1 MDSDS
6 SRSRIDQVRFSWRRM
21 SIFYLFFVS
30 RLAAAAT
37 TLKVMGSSILEEIKI
52 QTLRILLA
60 PSAPSRVF
68 FSGGYSSSSSSAPM
82 DSDSSR
88 SRIDQVRFSWR
99 RMSIFYLFFKRKH
112 PSPNLKSGRN
122 EKHVK
127 VTGER
132 SPGDKGA
139 LDSYLK
145 ASSLDDN
152 SVLQA
157 RQQAFT
163 KKLDLEPVS
172 AGTSKE
178 GLNQQS
184 GSQVFDKEG
193 VATVENHATDGLL
206 CANQKDNSD
215 LRDFATGFLS
225 LYCSEVRSVV
235 GPPPHQNA
243 NELKRPSSSSLLAQD
258 MQYPHKM
265 RCDSQNIP
273 SLDELAHPLGSK
285 PESISDKRD
294 KSVSDPM
301 QKIPSKQSVEI
312 SMGLRKCTKAP
323 ESLTHQTECHTPE
336 SAVKSRPVGTPKS
349 GNSMFSPGDS
359 FWNEAILVADGLSMP
374 TENSGSVESKDGGQD
389 GTILSFSQKADNC
402 SDNLKKRFG
411 LDETRAKD
419 RDSIGYSK
427 VGEKHGRDFNKEV
440 SPLPVKNLDLLFQD
454 KKTNGGSLDQNN
466 IALGSSTIS
475 ESVLIDNKGL
485 ETLDIANN
493 AQANKSLIGRKYPE
507 PEGKKDIVCE
517 DNHSVRSAS
526 MISNMRKPADSSE
539 SKESYTPSSSHHNKD
554 GLSLSTWLP
563 LEVCS
568 VYNKKGISKLY
579 PWQVECLQVDGVLE
593 KRNLVYCAS
602 TSAGKSFVAEVL
614 MLRRVIT
621 TGKMALLVLPYV
633 SICAEKAE
641 HLELLLEPL
650 GKQVRS
656 YFGNQGGGTLPKG
669 TAVAVCTIEKANS
682 LINRLLEEGRL
693 SELGIIVID
702 ELHMVGDQHRGYLLE
717 LMLTKLRYAA
727 GEGSSESSSGES
739 SGNSSGKTDPTHG
752 LQIVGMSATMPNVGA
767 VADWLQA
774 ALYQTEFRP
783 VPLEEYIKVGN
794 TIYNKKMEVVRTIPK
809 AADMGGKDPDH
820 IIELCNEVV
829 QEGNSVLIF
838 CSSRKGCES
847 TARHISKLIKKVPID
862 VDGEHSEFMDIQSAI
877 DALRRSPSGVDPV
890 LEETLPS
897 GVAYHHAGLT
907 VEEREIVETCYRK
920 GLVRVLTA
928 TSTLAAGVNLPARR
942 VIFRQ
947 PMIGRDFLDGTRYK
961 QMAGR
966 AGRTGIDTKGE
977 SVLICKPGE
986 LKRIMALLNESCPP
1000 LESCLSEDKNGMT
1013 HAILEVVA
1021 GGIVQTAKDIHR
1033 YVRCTLLN
1041 STKPFQDVV
1050 KSAQDS
1056 LRWLCHRKFLEWN
1069 EETKLYTTTP
1079 LGRGAFGSSL
1089 CPEESLIVL
1098 DDLLRARDGLVMA
1111 SDLHLVYLITPI
1123 NVGVEPNWELYYER
1137 FMELSPL
1144 EQSVGNRVG
1153 VVEPFLMR
1161 MAHGA
1166 TVRTLKKPEDV
1177 NKKLRGEYKNRHGST
1192 SSKMLSDE
1200 EMLRVCKRFFVAL
1213 ILSKL
1218 VQEASVS
1225 EVCEAYKVARGM
1237 VQALQENAGR
1247 FSSMVSVFCER
1258 LGWHGLEGLVAK
1270 LQNRVS
1276 FGVRAEIVELTSI
1289 PYIKGS
1295 RARALYKAGL
1305 RTCQAIAEA
1314 SIPEIVKALFETSA
1328 WAEEGTG
1335 QRRIHLGLA
1344 KKIKNGARKIV
1355 LEKAEEARAAAFSA
1369 FKSLGLDVHDLS
1381 NPLPLAPARSP
1392 NRQVTIERD
1401 ISGGSV
1407 GPSGQQHIPGQSSME
1422 GHMDRGNF
1430 DMDNHREKPRD
1441 VAGTALGVSSE
1452 VNLADTLPEI
1462 QPIGTTVGT
1471 DGPNA
1476 VSILSSDDRE
1486 IKNEENAEQ
1495 QLTRSAQIPLSNKD
1509 NAGEKGPLTAGNIS
1523 GGFDS
1528 FLNLW
1533 ESAEEFFFD
1542 IHYSKLQNLNSR
1554 ISYEIHGIAICWNG
1568 SPVYYVNLNKDLP
1581 NLECEEKE
1589 KLFKDAVVD
1598 NKEVLGTQNMLDVI
1612 KARWNRINKI
1622 MGNENTRKFTW
1633 NLKNQIQV
1641 LKSPAISIQR
1651 CARLNL
1657 AEAVRDHELVD
1668 GSWLVMLPLRIS
1680 HTIDMS
1686 IVSWILWPDEER
1698 HSNPNIDKEVKKR
1711 LSPEAAEAANRNGR
1725 WRNQIRRVAH
1735 NGCCRRVAQTRA
1747 LCSALWK
1754 ILVSEE
1760 LIEALTTTEMPLVN
1774 VLADM
1779 ELWGIGVDIEGCLK
1793 ARNVLRDKLRSLE
1806 KKAFELAGMT
1816 FSLHSPADI
1825 SDVLFRQ
1832 LKLPIP
1838 ENHNKGKLH
1847 PSTDKHCLD
1856 LLRNE
1861 HPVVPIIK
1869 EHRTLAKLLNSTL
1882 GSICSLAKLRL
1893 STQRYT
1899 LHGHWL
1905 QTSTATGRLSIEEP
1919 NLQSVEHE
1927 VEFILDKSGKED
1939 RYKINARDFFV
1950 PTQENWLLL
1959 TADYSQIELRL
1970 MAHFSRDSSLIAQL
1984 SQPEGDVF
1992 TMIAAK
1998 WTGKTEDSVG
2008 PHDRDQTKR
2017 LIYGILYGM
2026 GANRLAEQLECSSD
2040 EAKEKIRSFKSSFPA
2055 VTSWLNE
2062 TVSFCQE
2069 KGYIQTLKGRRRF
2082 LSKIKF
2088 GNAKEKSKAQRQAV
2102 NSVCQGSAADIIKI
2116 AMINIYSAISED
2128 VNTSASSSSTEA
2140 RFHMLKG
2147 RCRILLQVHDEL
2159 VLEVDPSYG
2168 KEAAMLLQSSMEN
2181 AVSLLVP
2188 LHVKLKIGK
2197 AWGSL
2202 EPLQAD

>member
-1 MDSDS
+1 MYHGGEEQ
-6 SRSRIDQVRFSWRRM
+6 RSYIYCSKQGKKKLNDGQ
-21 SIFYLFFVS
+21 
-30 RLAAAAT
+30 
-37 TLKVMGSSILEEIKI
+37 
-52 QTLRILLA
+52 
-60 PSAPSRVF
+60 VF

-88 SRIDQVRFSWR
+88 SRIDQ
-99 RMSIFYLFFKRKH
+99 FYVSKKRKH

-132 SPGDKGA
+132 SPGDKGT

-145 ASSLDDN
+145 ASSLEDDKSTTN
-152 SVLQA
+152 
-157 RQQAFT
+157 RC
-163 KKLDLEPVS
+163 
-172 AGTSKE
+172 
-178 GLNQQS
+178 LNQQS
-184 GSQVFDKEG
+184 GSQVLDKEG
-193 VATVENHATDGLL
+193 VATVATDGLL

-243 NELKRPSSSSLLAQD
+243 NERKRPSSSSLLAQD
-258 MQYPHKM
+258 MQVSHKM

-294 KSVSDPM
+294 TSVSDPM
-301 QKIPSKQSVEI
+301 QKIPSNQSAEI

-323 ESLTHQTECHTPE
+323 ESSTHLTECHTPG
-336 SAVKSRPVGTPKS
+336 SVVKSRPVGTPKS
-349 GNSMFSPGDS
+349 GSGSIMFSPGDS
-359 FWNEAILVADGLSMP
+359 FWNEAILFADGLSMP
-374 TENSGSVESKDGGQD
+374 TENSGSVEAKDGGQN
-389 GTILSFSQKADNC
+389 SEKADNC
-402 SDNLKKRFG
+402 SENLKKSLG
-411 LDETRAKD
+411 LDKSRVNDKD
-419 RDSIGYSK
+419 AIGYSK
-427 VGEKHGRDFNKEV
+427 VGEKHGRDFNREA
-440 SPLPVKNLDLLFQD
+440 SPLPVKNLELLFQD
-454 KKTNGGSLDQNN
+454 KKTNGGTREQCASLDQIN
-466 IALGSSTIS
+466 ITRGKITVS
-475 ESVLIDNKGL
+475 ESVLVENKERG
-485 ETLDIANN
+485 TLDIASN
-493 AQANKSLIGRKYPE
+493 AQANKHLIGRKYPE
-507 PEGKKDIVCE
+507 PEGKQVLVCQ
-517 DNHSVRSAS
+517 DNHSVRSVS
-526 MISNMRKPADSSE
+526 MISNMRKTADSSE
-539 SKESYTPSSSHHNKD
+539 SEESYTPSSSHHNKD

-563 LEVCS
+563 SEVCS

-669 TAVAVCTIEKANS
+669 TSVAVCTIEKANS

-739 SGNSSGKTDPTHG
+739 SGNSSGKIDPTHG

-847 TARHISKLIKKVPID
+847 TARHISKLIKKVVID
-862 VDGEHSEFMDIQSAI
+862 VDREQSEFMDIQSAI

-1079 LGRGAFGSSL
+1079 LGRGSFGSSL

-1166 TVRTLKKPEDV
+1166 TVRTLKKPQDV
-1177 NKKLRGEYKNRHGST
+1177 NKKLRGEYNNRHGST

-1258 LGWHGLEGLVAK
+1258 LGWHDLEGLVAK

-1369 FKSLGLDVHDLS
+1369 FKSLGLDVRDLS
-1381 NPLPLAPARSP
+1381 NPLALAPARSP
-1392 NRQVTIERD
+1392 NGD

-1407 GPSGQQHIPGQSSME
+1407 GLNEPQHIPGQSRME
-1422 GHMDRGNF
+1422 GHMERGNF
-1430 DMDNHREKPRD
+1430 DTDSNRENPMD
-1441 VAGTALGVSSE
+1441 VAGT
-1452 VNLADTLPEI
+1452 TLE
-1462 QPIGTTVGT
+1462 GT
-1471 DGPNA
+1471 
-1476 VSILSSDDRE
+1476 SE
-1486 IKNEENAEQ
+1486 IKNEDDAEQ
-1495 QLTRSAQIPLSNKD
+1495 QLVRNAQVPLSNKD
-1509 NAGEKGPLTAGNIS
+1509 NAVE
-1523 GGFDS
+1523 
-1528 FLNLW
+1528 
-1533 ESAEEFFFD
+1533 
-1542 IHYSKLQNLNSR
+1542 
-1554 ISYEIHGIAICWNG
+1554 
-1568 SPVYYVNLNKDLP
+1568 
-1581 NLECEEKE
+1581 
-1589 KLFKDAVVD
+1589 
-1598 NKEVLGTQNMLDVI
+1598 KEVLGTQNMLDVI
-1612 KARWNRINKI
+1612 KARWNRISKI
-1622 MGNENTRKFTW
+1622 MGNEETRKFTW

-1651 CARLNL
+1651 CARLNI
-1657 AEAVRDHELVD
+1657 AEVVRDHELVD

-1711 LSPEAAEAANRNGR
+1711 LSPEAAEAANRSGR

-1825 SDVLFRQ
+1825 SNVLFRQ

-1861 HPVVPIIK
+1861 HPVVPVIK

-1998 WTGKTEDSVG
+1998 WTGKTEDTVG

-2026 GANRLAEQLECSSD
+2026 GANTLAEQLECSSD

-2140 RFHMLKG
+2140 RCHMLKG

-2159 VLEVDPSYG
+2159 VLEVDPSYA

-2197 AWGSL
+2197 TWGSL